1 MTDKKEDT
9 AQEVQEATA
18 EPRPVKRP
26 QAVADQE
33 VLQGL
38 GKALGIVLQDDPTP
52 AATDRQALEKEIEA
66 HLNKISSFHLLL
78 LNTLKKAVEI
88 GALTEEEAYSDLLRA
103 RRAGTGER
111 IWPDAAT
118 VDDIIA
124 TYKTDNAGD
133 PLIPFIAD
141 ELEALRQ
148 QPGYEDITIFRLYL
162 QSAEDG
168 PKGDELAELIQR
180 AQEKAEKALSFSGEA
195 GLMMEATARLAHATA
210 DAEATATAKLT
221 VKHLEALPRITATM
235 TSVLHYPVDKP
246 NSKIWRGLET
256 ATGNGQIRF
265 SFDTGKNAPIY
276 YGINFDALEALDA
289 GLKITKQLTPF
300 DKRVYI
306 AAAALYNAGN
316 EVISATQI
324 HKMMGNKEQ
333 PAPNQTKKINDS
345 ITKMGAARIFL
356 SNEKEKQVNKKYPLY
371 QYDGALLP
379 FERLSAY
386 INNTLTDS
394 AIHLF
399 REPPLVDFA
408 RKRQQVTTI
417 SRQLLESP
425 VSKTEKNLQLEDYL
439 LERIAHMKSTKSKAP
454 RKMLLNTIY
463 EKSGITT
470 KKQKD
475 RAPERIKKY
484 LDHYKKTGWIKGFT
498 MDKDSVTIHL

>member
-18 EPRPVKRP
+18 EPRAVKRP
-26 QAVADQE
+26 RAVAGQE
-33 VLQGL
+33 VLHGME
-38 GKALGIVLQDDPTP
+38 KALNLVIQDDPAP
-52 AATDRQALEKEIEA
+52 AATTREALEKEVET
-66 HLNKISSFHLLL
+66 HLNRISALHVLLL
-78 LNTLKKAVEI
+78 KTLKKAVEI
-88 GALTEEEAYSDLLRA
+88 EALTEEEAYSDLLQA
-103 RRAGTGER
+103 RRAETGER
-111 IWPDAAT
+111 VWEGAT
-118 VDDIIA
+118 TIDDIIA

-141 ELEALRQ
+141 ELETLRQ
-148 QPGYEDITIFRLYL
+148 QPGCEDITLFRLYL
-162 QSAEDG
+162 RSAEAG
-168 PKGDELAELIQR
+168 PEGDEIAQLIQR

-195 GLMMEATARLAHATA
+195 GLTLDAAAKLTGHAEAG
-210 DAEATATAKLT
+210 ATATGKLT

-379 FERLSAY
+379 FERLISY